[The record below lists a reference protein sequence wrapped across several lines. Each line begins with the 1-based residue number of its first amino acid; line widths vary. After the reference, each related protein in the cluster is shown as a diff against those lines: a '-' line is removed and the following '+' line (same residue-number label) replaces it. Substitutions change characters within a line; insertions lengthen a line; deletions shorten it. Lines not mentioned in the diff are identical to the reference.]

1 MSLCTGMKGK
11 LKSRFV
17 VLSDDRVLPPPPV
30 RARGKRKPDDQQADL
45 GPKRN
50 RGGRATPVSTGYIP
64 VANSGHLGSNLTSV
78 PGVTSISTNFNP
90 ATGANSLPQAI
101 STNFTPQL
109 VPIACLVLPVSCQG
123 SLACL
128 PQFLRSL
135 VLRVC
140 RISPVKIGRQLPLM
154 IPLSNKVTMFFY
166 HLFNLIFSCSLFNY
180 F

>member
-101 STNFTPQL
+101 STNFTPATGANSL
-109 VPIACLVLPVSCQG
+109 PHATSLLSRVFGMPPPISE
-123 SLACL
+123 
-128 PQFLRSL
+128 
-135 VLRVC
+135 
-140 RISPVKIGRQLPLM
+140 
-154 IPLSNKVTMFFY
+154 IPGPSSLSNQSSEDWASATSDDT
-166 HLFNLIFSCSLFNY
+166 IIQ
-180 F
+180 